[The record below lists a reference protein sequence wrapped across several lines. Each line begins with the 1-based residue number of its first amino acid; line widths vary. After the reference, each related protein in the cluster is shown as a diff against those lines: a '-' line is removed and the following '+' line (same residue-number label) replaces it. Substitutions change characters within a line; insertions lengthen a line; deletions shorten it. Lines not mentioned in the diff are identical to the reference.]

1 MIEKSNK
8 MKELDLIQSNQMNK
22 NNIIQKMNK
31 LNNFL
36 QLNSTKI
43 ES

>member
-36 QLNSTKI
+36 Q
-43 ES
+43 